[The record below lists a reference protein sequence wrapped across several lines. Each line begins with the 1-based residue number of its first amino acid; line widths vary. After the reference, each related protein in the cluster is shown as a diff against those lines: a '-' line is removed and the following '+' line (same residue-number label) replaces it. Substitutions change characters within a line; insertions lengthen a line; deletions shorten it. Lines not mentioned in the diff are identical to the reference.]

1 VTWPTGPL
9 GMDSEL
15 AQSPAVPGLAPGAS
29 MRSGKPLLGM
39 DSELAQSTAVYGHV
53 IKDVLA

>member
-1 VTWPTGPL
+1 
-9 GMDSEL
+9 
-15 AQSPAVPGLAPGAS
+15 

-39 DSELAQSTAVYGHV
+39 DSELAQSTDVYGHV